1 MLRDQL
7 GQTFVVVTHD
17 KDLAQMADLQVG
29 MNDGL
34 LCP

>member
-1 MLRDQL
+1 M

-17 KDLAQMADLQVG
+17 KDLARMADMQIS

-34 LCP
+34 LG